1 MAIPFMARCL
11 SSKLNN
17 KLNPVISN
25 KSLAISF
32 LCKESRELSTSTYKR
47 GGIDAA
53 AIAGSNMMTKMLRR
67 QKQLIQKYEARQKD
81 NDKRWSTKRK
91 NNASASK
98 LTFEDT
104 PKTTAFNKLLNE
116 NLLLVLHSPTFHEH
130 FKYSDLTIVKV

>member
-1 MAIPFMARCL
+1 MASPFMARCL
-11 SSKLNN
+11 YGKLNS

-25 KSLAISF
+25 QSLAISF

-67 QKQLIQKYEARQKD
+67 QKQLIQKYEAHQKD

-91 NNASASK
+91 NNASTSK
-98 LTFEDT
+98 RRILLTLALNRGLSIREHKMIIFDKHQ
-104 PKTTAFNKLLNE
+104 PRKLPNCP
-116 NLLLVLHSPTFHEH
+116 SCA
-130 FKYSDLTIVKV
+130 

>member
-1 MAIPFMARCL
+1 MASPFMARCL
-11 SSKLNN
+11 YSKLNS
-17 KLNPVISN
+17 KLNTVISN

-32 LCKESRELSTSTYKR
+32 LCKESRELSTSTYDR
-47 GGIDAA
+47 AGIDAA
-53 AIAGSNMMTKMLRR
+53 AIAGHNMMTKMLRR

-81 NDKRWSTKRK
+81 NDKRWSTKRN

-116 NLLLVLHSPTFHEH
+116 NLLLVLHSPTFYEH
-130 FKYSDLTIVKV
+130 FKNSDLTIVKV

>member
-1 MAIPFMARCL
+1 MARCL
-11 SSKLNN
+11 YS
-17 KLNPVISN
+17 KLNPVIVN
-25 KSLAISF
+25 QSLAISF
-32 LCKESRELSTSTYKR
+32 LCKESRELSTSTYNR

-67 QKQLIQKYEARQKD
+67 QKKLIQKYEAHQKD
-81 NDKRWSTKRK
+81 NDKRWSTKRN